1 MDNIWKVAQHQQE
14 SRHQAIG
21 SMDLE
26 EGSASSRTTSCWMS
40 GFTLDNVLGRRWYDM
55 EEAAA
60 KGWEHL
66 RSASRCK
73 ISFSEDGPI
82 EI

>member
-1 MDNIWKVAQHQQE
+1 
-14 SRHQAIG
+14 
-21 SMDLE
+21 
-26 EGSASSRTTSCWMS
+26 MS

-66 RSASRCK
+66 RFASRCK
-73 ISFSEDGPI
+73 ISFSEDGLI